1 MSEVPLA
8 GGDINVGENVVVRVG
23 DTVRRPTGAWTP
35 TIHALLRHLEATG
48 YDGAPR
54 VLGIDAEGREILELI
69 PGATAWPELGALR
82 TDEGLARAARLLR
95 RYHEAVVDFVV
106 PDDAVWQMDDM
117 RADGDPYLGGEA
129 PIVCHNDCAAWNLVL
144 GDEDAPRAAAGGGR
158 WAFIDWDVAG
168 PRPRLWDVAYA
179 IRGMVLVEHESP
191 PSRLADRVEVFS
203 REYGLDV
210 AERRRLPEIVVAR
223 ITSSIE
229 MMRRR
234 AEAGIEPWT
243 TMWPGGH
250 GAAWQS
256 TLDLARRVLA

>member
-1 MSEVPLA
+1 MPSEPSEEVLA
-8 GGDINVGENVVVRVG
+8 GGNLSRVVRIG

-35 TIHALLRHLEATG
+35 TIHALLRHLEAVG
-48 YDGAPR
+48 FDGAPR
-54 VLGIDAEGREILELI
+54 VLGIDEQDREILEHI
-69 PGATAWPELGALR
+69 PGTTAWPDMGALA
-82 TDEGLARAARLLR
+82 TDDGLARAARLLR
-95 RYHEAVVDFVV
+95 RYHEAVAAFVV
-106 PDDAVWQMDDM
+106 PAGAVWQMDDM
-117 RADGDPYLGGEA
+117 RVDGERYLAGEA

-144 GDEDAPRAAAGGGR
+144 GDER

-179 IRGMVLVEHESP
+179 IRGMVLCD
-191 PSRLADRVEVFS
+191 PSAALADRVDLFS

-223 ITSSIE
+223 ITSSID

-243 TMWPGGH
+243 TMWAGGH
-250 GAAWQS
+250 GAAWID
-256 TLDLARRVLA
+256 TLALARQVFA

>member
-1 MSEVPLA
+1 MPSEPSEEVLA
-8 GGDINVGENVVVRVG
+8 GGNLSRVVRIG

-35 TIHALLRHLEATG
+35 TIHALLRHLEAKSF
-48 YDGAPR
+48 DGAPR
-54 VLGIDAEGREILELI
+54 VHGIDDEGREILDFI
-69 PGATAWPELGALR
+69 PGATAWPEMGALK
-82 TDEGLARAARLLR
+82 TDDGLARAARLLR
-95 RYHEAVVDFVV
+95 RYHEAVTDFVV

-117 RADGDPYLGGEA
+117 RADGEPYLAGEA

-144 GDEDAPRAAAGGGR
+144 GSGR

-179 IRGMVLVEHESP
+179 IRGMVLCDP
-191 PSRLADRVEVFS
+191 DAALADRVDLFA

-210 AERRRLPEIVVAR
+210 AERRRLPELVIAR

-243 TMWPGGH
+243 TMWAGGH
-250 GAAWQS
+250 GAAWND
-256 TLDLARRVLA
+256 TLALARRVFA